1 MTEKTTDQV
10 RFADL
15 GLSDPVLAALKDV
28 GYETPSAIQAETI
41 PYLLDGRDVLGQAQT
56 GTGKT
61 AAFALPLISNMKL
74 GKPGKPQL
82 LILAPTR
89 ELAIQVA
96 EALQRYASHIPGF
109 QVAPIY
115 GGADFSAQ
123 NRQLKRGVHAV
134 VGTPGRVM
142 DHMRRNTLD
151 LSGLSALVLDEADE
165 MLRMGFIDD
174 VEWVLTQTPQDRQIA
189 LFSATMPRQIHKI
202 ATTYLNNPAEV
213 KIKTNTTTAATIR
226 QRYWLIKGVSKLEAL
241 TRVLET
247 EDFDG
252 LIIFVRTKNATVELA
267 EKCQARGYAAAA
279 INGDMAQNL
288 RERTITQ
295 LKNGKLDILIATDV
309 AARGLDVDRISH
321 VINYDMPHDAEI
333 YVHRIGRTGRA
344 GRKGDAILFASPRE
358 QRMLKSIERVSGK
371 PIEPMEPPSW
381 QDVNESRVRRFQASI
396 TNELE
401 NGKLDAYAEMLGR
414 YQHEHEVD
422 PLQLA
427 AALAS
432 LAQGDQP
439 LFLEKP
445 TKQQRDNERA
455 ERNARFEKND
465 SRGDR
470 KERPR
475 REKSRN
481 DSRPE
486 RSAADMGAL
495 ETGKERFRIAVGN
508 NDGVK
513 PGNIVG
519 AIANECG
526 MDSEH
531 IGRIVIN
538 SDHSFIDLPDGMP
551 KELFEHLKNVYV
563 CKKKLEISRIS
574 GGDSHSGEPAGRR
587 PSRDS
592 GKKAARDAA
601 RKSTREPGRDTR
613 NDSESGQPPT
623 LKRSSAKSAAGR
635 KPRTKSDTK
644 PGRKAAPKSGG
655 KPFAGGKPKTKGAH
669 RKGKPAGK

>member
-15 GLSDPVLAALKDV
+15 GLSDAVLAALKDV

-213 KIKTNTTTAATIR
+213 KIKTNTTTASTIR

-252 LIIFVRTKNATVELA
+252 MIIFVRTKNATVELA

-288 RERTITQ
+288 RERTIAQ

-401 NGKLDAYAEMLGR
+401 NGKLDAYVEMLGR
-414 YQHEHEVD
+414 YQHENEVD

-445 TKQQRDNERA
+445 TKQQRDNDRA
-455 ERNARFEKND
+455 DRNARFEKND

-470 KERPR
+470 GDRKERPR
-475 REKSRN
+475 REKSRS

-486 RSAADMGAL
+486 RSPADMGAL

-551 KELFEHLKNVYV
+551 TELFDHLKNVYV
-563 CKKKLEISRIS
+563 CKKKLEIARIGG
-574 GGDSHSGEPAGRR
+574 GGDSGSSEAPNRR
-587 PSRDS
+587 PSRDT
-592 GKKAARDAA
+592 GKKAARDSNREA
-601 RKSTREPGRDTR
+601 RRDSGSSEPA
-613 NDSESGQPPT
+613 T
-623 LKRSSAKSAAGR
+623 LKRSTDKSAAGR
-635 KPRTKSDTK
+635 KPKTKPSDK

-655 KPFAGGKPKTKGAH
+655 KPFAGGKPKDKGAH
-669 RKGKPAGK
+669 RKGKPAGKKSAD